1 MATIGD
7 SRRRQRAYNVVS
19 TIHQQLVEKRS
30 FPRPNNDIMSS
41 GSPLRRSLRR
51 RRQSSDGR
59 TFSDMSCARTPSWN
73 SQGDHPRRRRR
84 FGAAFL
90 TVVFELPL
98 SDVTVVD
105 GEKAVLDCRHGY
117 VVRRHVVH
125 DARSAHRHRLL
136 SDEVSDM
143 TRSSVTLPWLAPT
156 PDDGAAIVAY
166 VIRAAR
172 TPVTDVDAR
181 RAGQA
186 AVNRLHSRQPPRT
199 SRETDSR

>member
-1 MATIGD
+1 VRHRGHYVWKKETSEYLIPTEVHG
-7 SRRRQRAYNVVS
+7 S
-19 TIHQQLVEKRS
+19 KRS
-30 FPRPNNDIMSS
+30 LHGVQQVETAATSTLAHVQQFAVA
-41 GSPLRRSLRR
+41 SLMA
-51 RRQSSDGR
+51 S
-59 TFSDMSCARTPSWN
+59 
-73 SQGDHPRRRRR
+73 
-84 FGAAFL
+84 
-90 TVVFELPL
+90 VFELPL

-105 GEKAVLDCRHGY
+105 GEKPRSGHVCRRGH

-156 PDDGAAIVAY
+156 PDDGAAIEAY

-181 RAGQA
+181 RAGKA
-186 AVNRLHSRQPPRT
+186 ADNRLHGRQPPRT
-199 SRETDSR
+199 SREPDRR